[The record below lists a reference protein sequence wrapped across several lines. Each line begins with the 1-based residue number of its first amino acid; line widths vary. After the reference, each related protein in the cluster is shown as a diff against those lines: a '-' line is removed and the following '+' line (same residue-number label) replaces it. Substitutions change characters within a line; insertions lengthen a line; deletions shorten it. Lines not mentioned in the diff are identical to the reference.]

1 MVHVSSVLPSI
12 QITHT
17 LTRLSWRTRRCCWIG
32 RREERRVYIYLMS
45 PRNIDLGSCS
55 TNLSAFSPCLTQVF
69 FHTSLEAVFLIF
81 FSSISFSSL
90 CPRVLRE
97 PQHRRA
103 ILGDVGVP
111 LALGVAALSQGWER
125 HLVVDVGSLLAA
137 STTLKCTRNL
147 FKDVLDKKRTMTSFL
162 GISLR
167 YYLARHH
174 PPLGVICPYLIV
186 ITE

>member
-17 LTRLSWRTRRCCWIG
+17 LTRLSWRTRRCCWIE
-32 RREERRVYIYLMS
+32 RREGEKSLYLMS
-45 PRNIDLGSCS
+45 SRNNGLVSSPILLRRSLVLFPPMSNAGLLSYIAGSG
-55 TNLSAFSPCLTQVF
+55 FYY
-69 FHTSLEAVFLIF
+69 F

-137 STTLKCTRNL
+137 STTLKYTR
-147 FKDVLDKKRTMTSFL
+147 TFL
-162 GISLR
+162 R
-167 YYLARHH
+167 M
-174 PPLGVICPYLIV
+174 PPMKSTRRYLIWASASDT
-186 ITE
+186 I

>member
-1 MVHVSSVLPSI
+1 MSNAGL
-12 QITHT
+12 
-17 LTRLSWRTRRCCWIG
+17 LS
-32 RREERRVYIYLMS
+32 YIA
-45 PRNIDLGSCS
+45 GSG
-55 TNLSAFSPCLTQVF
+55 FYY
-69 FHTSLEAVFLIF
+69 F

-137 STTLKCTRNL
+137 STTLKYTR
-147 FKDVLDKKRTMTSFL
+147 TFL
-162 GISLR
+162 RMLPMKSTR
-167 YYLARHH
+167 R
-174 PPLGVICPYLIV
+174 YLIWASASDT
-186 ITE
+186 I